1 MNAKLQFTF
10 LFTHRPNHFILL
22 CRKEILYEAWIYCRL
37 KIYFPGRALPGGNI
51 YLKKKKK
58 LFQLHC
64 RTRILVFLIVEF
76 PVEALLWCVPS
87 LFIGCIRTNCGTKYP
102 LILTP
107 QVSII
112 HVCFLPSFC
121 SIFCVMMPAVKSV
134 EVIGPWHHSSRRSQ
148 GQEVHPQC
156 TATSS

>member
-1 MNAKLQFTF
+1 MNLLQVE
-10 LFTHRPNHFILL
+10 NLL
-22 CRKEILYEAWIYCRL
+22 SWKSSSRRQ
-37 KIYFPGRALPGGNI
+37 
-51 YLKKKKK
+51 YLSKKKKKK

-64 RTRILVFLIVEF
+64 RTRVLVFLIMEF

-112 HVCFLPSFC
+112 HVCFLSSFC
-121 SIFCVMMPAVKSV
+121 SIFCVMMPAVRSV
-134 EVIGPWHHSSRRSQ
+134 EVIGPWYHSSRRSQ

-156 TATSS
+156 TATSYAPQTPEAFLWVLACASKSEFHLFLLI